1 MTNSLNDTLVQ
12 ISPANANFGDSTS
25 LTFCVSGAGIGEN
38 ELNSFWSIFPNPTNQ
53 FITIDLNKFAGENTI
68 QFVTTTGQVVRSLT
82 TSDTLSTID
91 VSTFAKGVY
100 FVTLQTERGNTTK
113 RLVIK

>member
-12 ISPANANFGDSTS
+12 ISPAKANFGDSTS
-25 LTFCVSGAGIGEN
+25 LTFCISGVGIGDN
-38 ELNSFWSIFPNPTNQ
+38 ELNSFWSIYPNPSDQ
-53 FITIDLNKFAGENTI
+53 YITINLNKFTGENTI
-68 QFVTTTGQVVRSLT
+68 QFVTTTGQVVRALR
-82 TSDTLSTID
+82 TSDAISTID

-100 FVTLQTERGNTTK
+100 LVTLQTDRGNTTK